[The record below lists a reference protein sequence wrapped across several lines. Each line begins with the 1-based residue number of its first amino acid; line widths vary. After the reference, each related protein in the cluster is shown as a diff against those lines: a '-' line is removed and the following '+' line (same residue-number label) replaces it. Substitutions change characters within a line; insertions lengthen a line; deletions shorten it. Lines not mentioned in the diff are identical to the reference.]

1 MDIRTVLCP
10 IDFTAVSDRAVAL
23 AVSLCRRF
31 GARLV
36 LEHNLDPRPPAF
48 LSVTWMWSEDKKSDA
63 AANERAAETRLR
75 AALDA
80 LPQDVSHEA
89 RLTRGPVDLG
99 LAELSRLLP
108 ADLLVMGSHGWS
120 SAEHSSLT
128 ERVLESAPCPVLTV
142 GSVEAPGSFLWGTDA
157 KPVPVLIPVDL
168 SAHSRTTAAH
178 ALELLERLPLEL
190 HFLHIEQGPPEP
202 GDYESDR
209 RRLEALVPETR
220 RALVTFHIRSGERV
234 DGILKAASDFG
245 AQLILMGCHGKGA
258 LERFFTGATAT
269 QILHRAS
276 CPVWFEPAIVARA
289 ASPAA

>member
-1 MDIRTVLCP
+1 MDLRTVLCP
-10 IDFTAVSDRAVAL
+10 IDFTPVSARAVAL

-48 LSVTWMWSEDKKSDA
+48 LSVTWMWSEDQKSDA
-63 AANERAAETRLR
+63 AKAQAAEDRLK
-75 AALDA
+75 AALNA
-80 LPQDVSHEA
+80 LPLDVAHEA

-128 ERVLESAPCPVLTV
+128 ERLLEAAPCPVLTV
-142 GSVEAPGSFLWGTDA
+142 GSVESPGSFLWGTDA
-157 KPVPVLIPVDL
+157 KPVPVLVPVDL
-168 SAHSRTTAAH
+168 SAHSRATAVH
-178 ALELLERLPLEL
+178 ALELLERIPLEL

-202 GDYESDR
+202 GDYDSDR

-234 DGILKAASDFG
+234 DGILRAASDFG